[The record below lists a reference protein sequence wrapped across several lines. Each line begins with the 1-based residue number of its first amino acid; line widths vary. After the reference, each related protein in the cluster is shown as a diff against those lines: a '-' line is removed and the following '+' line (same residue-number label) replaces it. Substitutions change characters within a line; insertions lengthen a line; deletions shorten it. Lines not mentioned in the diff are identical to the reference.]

1 MRLAL
6 NTMTHHLSLCIIS
19 IKLQNTN
26 IKKALTQT
34 GEDGSKYE
42 KDKMDNAEIPNYETC
57 LHLLYGSLAPVICT
71 FSHTNITHK
80 QHQS

>member
-6 NTMTHHLSLCIIS
+6 NTMMHHLSLCIIS
-19 IKLQNTN
+19 IKYRIQTL
-26 IKKALTQT
+26 KKALTQT